1 MIPFF
6 TCRYPLPEAVRTLL
20 QTLEQAGFEA
30 YAVGGCVRDT
40 LLGRTPHD
48 WDITTAATPDEVER
62 VFAASPFK
70 VVGTVGRAFGVSL
83 VECAGATYEVATFRG
98 EEYGADSHRPEKVYY
113 AKHLADDLARRDFT
127 VNAMAFRSDGILI
140 DPYDGRKDLRKKRL
154 QTVGAPDE
162 RFREDALRLFRAC
175 RFIAQLGFRPTREL
189 CAAMPPAFAR
199 VEGLSLERVRAELDR
214 LLVAPY
220 AGRGLD
226 LFVRSGLAEQTCRV
240 REQGIDQTVAILP
253 ELSHL
258 PETPQG
264 RFHAY
269 DAWLHT
275 LVVVEHSPATLVARY
290 AALFHDA
297 AKGLP
302 GIRGFHKGDITDY
315 GHDVRSA
322 EMAKAALTRLQY
334 PATMV
339 SRVEFLVANHMKY
352 HQYANTAGANVRRWL
367 RQLARSGN
375 FRTTV
380 ELTEALDELNDLCV
394 ADVIGCGRPLSATD
408 GHRAFGGAVRAELAT
423 MPVHTR
429 DLRYDPSLQQRYG
442 KDTATVLKVLRQRVQ
457 DGTLANEPE
466 ALTLAA
472 ERYQLRQ
479 ERNAHD
485 EGTSKE

>member
-83 VECAGATYEVATFRG
+83 VEWAGATYEVATFRG

-275 LVVVEHSPATLVARY
+275 LGNTVRLHWWRAMRRFSMTRRKACPVS
-290 AALFHDA
+290 AAFIKAILPITVTMCA
-297 AKGLP
+297 APKWP
-302 GIRGFHKGDITDY
+302 K
-315 GHDVRSA
+315 
-322 EMAKAALTRLQY
+322 
-334 PATMV
+334 
-339 SRVEFLVANHMKY
+339 
-352 HQYANTAGANVRRWL
+352 RR
-367 RQLARSGN
+367 
-375 FRTTV
+375 
-380 ELTEALDELNDLCV
+380 
-394 ADVIGCGRPLSATD
+394 
-408 GHRAFGGAVRAELAT
+408 
-423 MPVHTR
+423 
-429 DLRYDPSLQQRYG
+429 
-442 KDTATVLKVLRQRVQ
+442 
-457 DGTLANEPE
+457 
-466 ALTLAA
+466 
-472 ERYQLRQ
+472 
-479 ERNAHD
+479 
-485 EGTSKE
+485 

>member
-83 VECAGATYEVATFRG
+83 VEWAGATYEVATFRG

-214 LLVAPY
+214 RPRF
-220 AGRGLD
+220 GS
-226 LFVRSGLAEQTCRV
+226 FRSF
-240 REQGIDQTVAILP
+240 GI
-253 ELSHL
+253 
-258 PETPQG
+258 G
-264 RFHAY
+264 
-269 DAWLHT
+269 
-275 LVVVEHSPATLVARY
+275 
-290 AALFHDA
+290 
-297 AKGLP
+297 
-302 GIRGFHKGDITDY
+302 
-315 GHDVRSA
+315 
-322 EMAKAALTRLQY
+322 
-334 PATMV
+334 
-339 SRVEFLVANHMKY
+339 
-352 HQYANTAGANVRRWL
+352 GANVPGTRTGNRSNGCDFTGIEPFTRNAARTLPRLRRVVAYVG
-367 RQLARSGN
+367 RCGTQSGY
-375 FRTTV
+375 
-380 ELTEALDELNDLCV
+380 
-394 ADVIGCGRPLSATD
+394 I
-408 GHRAFGGAVRAELAT
+408 GGALCGAF
-423 MPVHTR
+423 P
-429 DLRYDPSLQQRYG
+429 
-442 KDTATVLKVLRQRVQ
+442 
-457 DGTLANEPE
+457 
-466 ALTLAA
+466 
-472 ERYQLRQ
+472 
-479 ERNAHD
+479 
-485 EGTSKE
+485 